1 MLREE
6 FLEPL
11 GISQSELA
19 RWIGA
24 SHPRINE
31 LIHGKRGVTADTA
44 LRLEQ
49 AFGMDAQFWL
59 NLQLIWDLYQARHA
73 PRAKAIARIK
83 RHPALGAKRVSA

>member
-19 RWIGA
+19 AWIGA
-24 SHPRINE
+24 SYPRINE
-31 LIHGKRGVTADTA
+31 LIHAKRGITADTA

-49 AFGMDAQFWL
+49 AFGMAAQFWL
-59 NLQLIWDLYQARHA
+59 NLQLAWDLYHARRS
-73 PRAKAIARIK
+73 PRVNEIARIK
-83 RHPALGAKRVSA
+83 RHPAVGPRGIVP